1 MVAATKV
8 AYNMPRYSAYKKVS
22 YKVISFLLF
31 IIMIVGIVLVF
42 TFIGVHQIVVV
53 TALVTQMDAGMI
65 GTRPEVL
72 ALLLIMSWSMSA
84 VISPVNPINLLV
96 SGLLEKS
103 GISVGLRWNGV
114 FFYLLC

>member
-1 MVAATKV
+1 
-8 AYNMPRYSAYKKVS
+8 MPRYSAYKKVS